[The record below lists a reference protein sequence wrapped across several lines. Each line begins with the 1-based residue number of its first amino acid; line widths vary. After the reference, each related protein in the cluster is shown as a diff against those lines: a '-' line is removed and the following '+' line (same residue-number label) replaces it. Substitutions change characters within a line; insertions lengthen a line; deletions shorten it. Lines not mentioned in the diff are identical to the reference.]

1 MNRNQPNQ
9 RPQMPPPPQVAPQ
22 TGKTSVGRLLMLG
35 ILLIVAVM
43 LVLQAMGVPIAQRSE
58 SSGSWVNHQSEE
70 YQSRTYASRQ
80 HRAPETP
87 SPATERTLQ
96 EIANTFAGEV
106 FSDIHTT
113 NEQKGWG
120 LSDEEAKFY
129 EHLHQR
135 YSRDAKTG
143 QNWLNTIRHGRG
155 IYQTVHDI
163 FEGKE
168 DVREL
173 LTDAQKSVGIYK
185 ELQDVFGIPIAES
198 RLHAQRARKLSEWA
212 AFVEANRRI

>member
-1 MNRNQPNQ
+1 MRRNQPNQ
-9 RPQMPPPPQVAPQ
+9 HPQMPPPPQIAPQ
-22 TGKTSVGRLLMLG
+22 EEKTSFGRLLMLG
-35 ILLIVAVM
+35 VLGIVALM

-70 YQSRTYASRQ
+70 YQSRTYESRK
-80 HRAPETP
+80 RRTPEAP

-106 FSDIHTT
+106 FSDIRTV

-135 YSRDAKTG
+135 YSNDGKTG
-143 QNWLNTIRHGRG
+143 QNWLNTIRHARG
-155 IYQTVHDI
+155 VYQTVHDI
-163 FEGKE
+163 FDGKG
-168 DVREL
+168 DVKNL
-173 LTDAQKSVGIYK
+173 LSNVQTATAIFG
-185 ELQDVFGIPIAES
+185 ELQEVFGIPTTES
-198 RLHAQRARKLSEWA
+198 RQFSQRARKLSDWA

>member
-9 RPQMPPPPQVAPQ
+9 RPQMPPPPQVASQ
-22 TGKTSVGRLLMLG
+22 AGKTSFGRLIMLG
-35 ILLIVAVM
+35 VLLIVAVM

-58 SSGSWVNHQSEE
+58 SSGSWVNHQSEA
-70 YQSRTYASRQ
+70 YQSRTYESRK
-80 HRAPETP
+80 RRTPEAA

-106 FSDIHTT
+106 FSDIRTT

-155 IYQTVHDI
+155 VYQMVHDI
-163 FEGKE
+163 FDGKE
-168 DVREL
+168 DVRDL
-173 LTDAQKSVGIYK
+173 LTDTQKAAAIYN
-185 ELQDVFGIPIAES
+185 ELQEVFGIPIAEL
-198 RLHAQRARKLSEWA
+198 RTQAQRARKLSEWA